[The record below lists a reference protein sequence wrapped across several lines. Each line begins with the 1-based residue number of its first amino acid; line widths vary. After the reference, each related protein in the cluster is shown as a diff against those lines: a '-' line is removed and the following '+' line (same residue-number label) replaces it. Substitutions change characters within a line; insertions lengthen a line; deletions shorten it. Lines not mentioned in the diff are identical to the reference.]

1 MNDERRKHER
11 KPWVS
16 SISYQVG
23 NGGRLEEA
31 GISLRGETSDI
42 SAGGLCITTDR
53 LLTPG
58 LAVAFGETRLKGVVR
73 WGSQAESSYVAGIQ
87 LI

>member
-11 KPWVS
+11 KAWVS
-16 SISYQVG
+16 SINYQVSKEG
-23 NGGRLEEA
+23 PVKEEKL
-31 GISLRGETSDI
+31 SLRGETSDI

-58 LAVAFGETRLKGVVR
+58 LVVAFGETRLAGVVR
-73 WGSQAESSYVAGIQ
+73 WGSQAESSYMAGIQ